1 MLSST
6 KEYTKV
12 TTDDV
17 VVKSLNRVKSFVTY
31 STRAAKYTTMY
42 KDQQIPNDT
51 ATITET
57 EYVITE
63 Q

>member
-1 MLSST
+1 M
-6 KEYTKV
+6 V
-12 TTDDV
+12 TTDNV
-17 VVKSLNRVKSFVTY
+17 VVKPINRVQSFLTC
-31 STRAAKYTTMY
+31 STRAAEYTTMY

-57 EYVITE
+57 DYVITE